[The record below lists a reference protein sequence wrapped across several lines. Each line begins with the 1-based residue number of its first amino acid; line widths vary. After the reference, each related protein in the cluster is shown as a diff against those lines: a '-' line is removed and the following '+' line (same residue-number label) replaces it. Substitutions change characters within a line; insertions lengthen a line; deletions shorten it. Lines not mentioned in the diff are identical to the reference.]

1 MSWTIKVSSR
11 AEKYYKRLDKKTR
24 KRFKKELMALAEYDN
39 PVDHE
44 QVRPLTG
51 DLKGFY
57 RLRIG
62 DYRIVF
68 SIIEETRTIAVV
80 NIAPRGD
87 VYK

>member
-1 MSWTIKVSSR
+1 VIWTIKVSSK
-11 AEKYYKRLDKKTR
+11 AENYYKRLDKDLR
-24 KRFKKELMALAEYDN
+24 ERIKKELLTLAECN
-39 PVDHE
+39 SPLE
-44 QVRPLTG
+44 SLQVKPLID

-57 RLRIG
+57 RLRVG

-68 SIIEETRTIAVV
+68 SLLHDIQTIAVV